1 MRIVFM
7 GNPSFAC
14 PSLDLL
20 NDSDHEIVGVISNP
34 PKRNSRKKEKKLS
47 PLGEKA
53 LELNLNLYTPESLS
67 DLSVYNW
74 IKDLNPD
81 VIIVVAFKIIPNN
94 IIDIPQFGAIN
105 LHASLLPKYRGASPI
120 QYALMNGDRLTGNT
134 TFFIIPEVD
143 KGNLILQ
150 DKIEIE
156 NTDNY
161 ESLSEKLS
169 FNGAKLLV
177 KSLKE
182 INRKDFEPIIQN
194 NSLASQA
201 PKITKEICQI
211 NWNQSAFSV
220 QSKIR
225 ALYRSPG
232 AYTTFNG
239 KRIKIL
245 ESIIRK
251 DLSSVNP
258 GTIMIDNESLFVSC
272 SDFFLKILLL
282 QAEGKRA
289 MKAEDWVRGI
299 NKEFLIEFI

>member
-20 NDSDHEIVGVISNP
+20 NDSDHEIVGVISDP

-81 VIIVVAFKIIPNN
+81 VIIVVAFKIIPKN

-120 QYALMNGDRLTGNT
+120 QYALMNGDRVTGNT
-134 TFFIIPEVD
+134 AFFIIPEVD

-182 INRKDFEPIIQN
+182 ITRKDFEPIIQN

-211 NWNQSAFSV
+211 DWNQSAFSV

-225 ALYRSPG
+225 ALYKSPS

-245 ESIIRK
+245 ESIVRK
-251 DLSSVNP
+251 DLSSVNA

-282 QAEGKRA
+282 QSEGKRA

-299 NKEFLIEFI
+299 NKESLIEFI

>member
-1 MRIVFM
+1 M

-20 NDSDHEIVGVISNP
+20 NDSDHEIVGVISDP

-81 VIIVVAFKIIPNN
+81 VIIVVAFKIIPKN

-120 QYALMNGDRLTGNT
+120 QYALMNGDRVTGNT
-134 TFFIIPEVD
+134 AFFIIPEVD

-225 ALYRSPG
+225 ALYRSPS

-251 DLSSVNP
+251 DLSSVNA

-282 QAEGKRA
+282 QSEGKRA

-299 NKEFLIEFI
+299 NKESLIEFI

>member
-1 MRIVFM
+1 M

-20 NDSDHEIVGVISNP
+20 NDSDHEIVGVISDP

-81 VIIVVAFKIIPNN
+81 VIIVVAFKIIPKN

-169 FNGAKLLV
+169 LNGAKLLV

-182 INRKDFEPIIQN
+182 ITRKDFEPIIQN

-211 NWNQSAFSV
+211 DWNQSAFSV
-220 QSKIR
+220 QSKFR

-245 ESIIRK
+245 ESIVRK
-251 DLSSVNP
+251 DLSSVNA

-272 SDFFLKILLL
+272 SDYFLKILLL

-299 NKEFLIEFI
+299 NKESLIEFI

>member
-1 MRIVFM
+1 M
-7 GNPSFAC
+7 
-14 PSLDLL
+14 
-20 NDSDHEIVGVISNP
+20 
-34 PKRNSRKKEKKLS
+34 
-47 PLGEKA
+47 
-53 LELNLNLYTPESLS
+53 
-67 DLSVYNW
+67 
-74 IKDLNPD
+74 
-81 VIIVVAFKIIPNN
+81 IIVVAFKIIPKN

-120 QYALMNGDRLTGNT
+120 QYALMNGDRVTGNT
-134 TFFIIPEVD
+134 AFFIIPEVD

-169 FNGAKLLV
+169 LNGAKLLV

-182 INRKDFEPIIQN
+182 ITRKDFEPIIQN

-211 NWNQSAFSV
+211 DWNQSAFSV

-245 ESIIRK
+245 ESIVRK
-251 DLSSVNP
+251 DLSSVNA

-272 SDFFLKILLL
+272 SDYFLKILLL

-299 NKEFLIEFI
+299 NKESLIEFI

>member
-1 MRIVFM
+1 M

-20 NDSDHEIVGVISNP
+20 NDSDHEIVGVISDP

-47 PLGEKA
+47 PLGKKA

-81 VIIVVAFKIIPNN
+81 VIIVVAFKIIPKN

-120 QYALMNGDRLTGNT
+120 QYALMNGDRVTGNT
-134 TFFIIPEVD
+134 AFFIIPEVD

-169 FNGAKLLV
+169 LNGAKLLV

-182 INRKDFEPIIQN
+182 ITRKDFEPIIQN

-225 ALYRSPG
+225 ALYRSPS

-245 ESIIRK
+245 ESIVRK
-251 DLSSVNP
+251 DLSSVNA

-272 SDFFLKILLL
+272 SDYFLKILLL

-299 NKEFLIEFI
+299 NKESLIEFI